1 MSAVRP
7 PGERGGDRCLSGR
20 TDRNTSV
27 VPTERSQELQ
37 ELAQRVADALPLEV
51 AEEVVL
57 TGSVSRGVADEVSDI
72 EMLIVTPETL
82 ELAACFEHA
91 RAAGL
96 EELDTWGDQST
107 PTRRVSGLLEG
118 VSLELVWWSR
128 ENTESSIDSFFSS
141 SDLSSGADA
150 IAHGVALRTSGS
162 LSRWQARL
170 SEYPEELARARI
182 EDAAL
187 TWGGFSPAGLLTLA
201 RPGERLSR
209 TERMVDD
216 ASRVLRI
223 VFALNRVWLPTTKRL
238 AARVESLGVR
248 PARLAERIEEAFSE
262 SEPRRALLV
271 MTELQSETVALAP
284 DGPNVNRARS
294 WLAAGAKLLS
304 SGER

>member
-1 MSAVRP
+1 
-7 PGERGGDRCLSGR
+7 
-20 TDRNTSV
+20 
-27 VPTERSQELQ
+27 VPNARSQQLQ

-72 EMLIVTPETL
+72 EMLIVTPEPM

-91 RAAGL
+91 RVAGL

-107 PTRRVSGLLEG
+107 PTRRVSGYLEG
-118 VSLELVWWSR
+118 VPLELIWWSR
-128 ENTESSIDSFFSS
+128 EQAESSIDSFFHSDMSS
-141 SDLSSGADA
+141 AADA

-170 SEYPEELARARI
+170 SDYPEELARARI

-187 TWGGFSPAGLLTLA
+187 TWGGFTPAGLLTLA
-201 RPGERLSR
+201 RPGELLAR
-209 TERMVDD
+209 TERMMDD
-216 ASRVLRI
+216 ASRVLRM
-223 VFALNRVWLPTTKRL
+223 VYALNRVWQPTHKRI
-238 AARVESLGVR
+238 AARVAPLAVK

-262 SEPRRALLV
+262 PDPRRALLV
-271 MTELQSETVALAP
+271 MTELQAETVALAP
-284 DGPNVNRARS
+284 DGPNVNRARV
-294 WLAAGAKLLS
+294 WLAAGANLLS